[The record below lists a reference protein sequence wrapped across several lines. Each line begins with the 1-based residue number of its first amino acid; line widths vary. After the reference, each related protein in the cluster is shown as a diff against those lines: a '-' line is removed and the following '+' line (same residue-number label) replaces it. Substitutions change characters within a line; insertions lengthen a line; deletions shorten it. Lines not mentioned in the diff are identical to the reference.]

1 MASIFDPKGKSFSQR
16 INAFLDDAKA
26 TYGIT
31 VGKDSG
37 RTVDWQQ
44 KHHVAHMFLYN
55 SYKST
60 KPAKVDIGKR
70 TISWSHFSDPKVI
83 WATVKFSDFL
93 RTAKNSVPVK
103 DGTKWKVGFE
113 PDQKATEKHVKS
125 LQTTAGIGNSG
136 KAMVSSGLKPCG
148 QPCKCGAGRSKHL
161 DGIASDLNSGNLA
174 TLSAKLTAAKAGTL
188 DNYLAQFGL
197 YRPLLNHPTSPEKWH
212 VEAKP

>member
-1 MASIFDPKGKSFSQR
+1 M
-16 INAFLDDAKA
+16 
-26 TYGIT
+26 
-31 VGKDSG
+31 
-37 RTVDWQQ
+37 
-44 KHHVAHMFLYN
+44 
-55 SYKST
+55 
-60 KPAKVDIGKR
+60 
-70 TISWSHFSDPKVI
+70 
-83 WATVKFSDFL
+83 
-93 RTAKNSVPVK
+93 
-103 DGTKWKVGFE
+103 KVGFE